1 MLIEQLIN
9 LEKVWTDNL
18 KFRTDLW
25 DQVVVSN
32 TVDDC
37 LQMLICL
44 LQILVAIDSESH
56 LT

>member
-32 TVDDC
+32 PVDDC